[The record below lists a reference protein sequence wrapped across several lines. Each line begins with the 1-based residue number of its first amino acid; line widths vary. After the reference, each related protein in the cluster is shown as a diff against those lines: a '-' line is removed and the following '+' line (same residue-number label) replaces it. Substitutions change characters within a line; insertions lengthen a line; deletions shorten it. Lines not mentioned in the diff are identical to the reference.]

1 MADALS
7 PGLSA
12 TARVP
17 ASSANLG
24 AGFDSL
30 AVALAIYDEVT
41 ATVTE
46 GGLRV
51 EVVGEDADIVAQD
64 ESHLVVR
71 AIRRGLA
78 VRGMAAPGLVVQC
91 RNAVPHA
98 RGLGSS
104 ATAIVAGLAAAQA
117 LVAKSE
123 GAEEL
128 LDQAELVQLGSEFE
142 GHPDNA
148 SASVL
153 GGAVVSWTETEAEAE
168 AEGGP
173 ARFRAA
179 PVQVSPQVVP
189 VVFIPQ
195 SRGLTHISRGV
206 LPELVPR
213 GDAVTNL
220 SRSALMVLALG
231 SDPDLLFPASED
243 RLHQPHR
250 AAEQPETAELV
261 RALRDRGVAA
271 MVSGAGPSVLALTS
285 REAHRAAC
293 AEVLAGT
300 GWERREISFAQAA
313 KAW

>member
-1 MADALS
+1 MADQL
-7 PGLSA
+7 PLGLSA

-51 EVVGEDADIVAQD
+51 EVVGEDADVVAHD
-64 ESHLVVR
+64 EAHLVVR
-71 AIRRGLA
+71 AVRRGLA
-78 VRGMAAPGLVVQC
+78 ARGKAAPGLLVQC

-104 ATAIVAGLAAAQA
+104 ATAIIAGLAVAQA
-117 LVAKSE
+117 LVAKAEGSE
-123 GAEEL
+123 SL
-128 LDQAELVQLGSEFE
+128 LDQTELVQLGGEFE

-148 SASVL
+148 AASVF
-153 GGAVVSWTETEAEAE
+153 GGAVVSWTDIEAATG
-168 AEGGP
+168 A
-173 ARFRAA
+173 ARYRAA
-179 PVQVSPQVVP
+179 PVQVSSQVAP

-195 SRGLTHISRGV
+195 SRGLTHVSRGV
-206 LPELVPR
+206 LPALVSR
-213 GDAVTNL
+213 EDAVANL
-220 SRSALMVLALG
+220 SRSALMVLALS
-231 SDPDLLFPASED
+231 SDPALLFPASDD

-250 AAEQPETAELV
+250 AAEQPATAELV
-261 RALRDRGVAA
+261 RELRARGVAA

-285 REAHRAAC
+285 QEAERASC
-293 AEVLAGT
+293 AEVVAGD
-300 GWERREISFAQAA
+300 GWERREVSFAQAA
-313 KAW
+313 QAW